1 MDSELRFTLRS
12 KLEETLLALKTA
24 LKDGRSE
31 SFLLVE
37 AGLKTALALLREESG
52 ADLETSELT
61 GFRIAYGE
69 GACCCAGIGAVYDPT
84 LVGLAMAL
92 DDCEDVIVEGRGLY
106 GDRGFGGA
114 WVEACYCEDALDE
127 DVRVERVT
135 GLWAI
140 TGLEFGDI
148 FEAKWF
154 RDKQRNSTVR
164 YGDHRVFCCTSH
176 IDQLLPCKRPM

>member
-12 KLEETLLALKTA
+12 KLEETLWALKTA

-69 GACCCAGIGAVYDPT
+69 SR
-84 LVGLAMAL
+84 
-92 DDCEDVIVEGRGLY
+92 RGQ
-106 GDRGFGGA
+106 
-114 WVEACYCEDALDE
+114 V
-127 DVRVERVT
+127 
-135 GLWAI
+135 
-140 TGLEFGDI
+140 
-148 FEAKWF
+148 
-154 RDKQRNSTVR
+154 S
-164 YGDHRVFCCTSH
+164 S
-176 IDQLLPCKRPM
+176 